1 MSQTEHVWNQKA
13 ADWADRADDMWTN
26 GSRKTV
32 LPFLRKTITGGRLL
46 DLGCGDGAACR
57 LLTPDFQTV
66 GLDVSDEMI
75 RIAREK
81 SPEQTFIVGTG
92 EALPFADH
100 AFDVVLAVNSLEWST
115 RPVKVLEEIERVAP
129 LVVISLLGPTAA
141 PRQLAYRRLYGEEVA
156 MGNTMMPWELMQLA
170 KERGWTLL
178 DEAIIQKEG
187 AVMTG
192 HRLLDQAHA
201 FSCLF
206 AFQTTAVRER

>member
-1 MSQTEHVWNQKA
+1 MKQTEQLWDQKA
-13 ADWADRADDMWTN
+13 TDWAERSEMMWTQ
-26 GSRKTV
+26 GSRKTII
-32 LPFLRKTITGGRLL
+32 PFLKSVITAGKML

-57 LLTPDFQTV
+57 LLTDSFQMT
-66 GLDVSDEMI
+66 GLDLSEEMI

-81 SPEQTFIVGTG
+81 SPALDFVVGTG
-92 EALPFADH
+92 EALPFADD
-100 AFDVVLAVNSLEWST
+100 AFDAVLAVNSLEWSM
-115 RPVKVLEEIERVAP
+115 RPLTVLKEIERVAP
-129 LVVISLLGPTAA
+129 IVIISLLGPTAA

-156 MGNTMMPWELMQLA
+156 MGNTMMPWELLQLA

-178 DEAIIQKEG
+178 DEAVIQKEG